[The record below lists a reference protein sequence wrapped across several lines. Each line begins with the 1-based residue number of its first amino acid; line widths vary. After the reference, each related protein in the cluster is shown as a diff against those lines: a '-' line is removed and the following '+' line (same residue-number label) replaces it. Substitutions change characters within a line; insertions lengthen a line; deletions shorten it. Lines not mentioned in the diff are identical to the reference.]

1 MSSGQKWRARDSS
14 ADEKESNA
22 DAETAVES
30 EIHNKQPMKHAWSI
44 NIKMIVVVYLLVF
57 IAAALYTVLRPSKI
71 SVKKG
76 SKMREE
82 R

>member
-1 MSSGQKWRARDSS
+1 M
-14 ADEKESNA
+14 
-22 DAETAVES
+22 
-30 EIHNKQPMKHAWSI
+30 KQAWSI
-44 NIKMIVVVYLLVF
+44 NNKMIVVVYLLVF